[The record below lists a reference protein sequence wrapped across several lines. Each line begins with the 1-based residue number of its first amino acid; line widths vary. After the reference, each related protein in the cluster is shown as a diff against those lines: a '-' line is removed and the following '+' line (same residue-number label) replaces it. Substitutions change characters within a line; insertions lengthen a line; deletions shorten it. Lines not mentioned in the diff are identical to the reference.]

1 MLKRKKYVV
10 LILFFITICIMLF
23 VGNTQKGNY
32 NNKIQTYS
40 NKNINFSVEFP
51 NNWDSKISERLESTP
66 TQDASPDGGIEIYV
80 EGNKEDLI
88 YVYGQIGHV
97 NFPNTNCDSTKFVTS
112 HGNKGILYTER
123 VSDRKDMHLIF
134 DEGFHAAHIYVS
146 SSCFKKNEKKIMDLL
161 TSINLQAVS
170 DK

>member
-1 MLKRKKYVV
+1 MPQKKYVM
-10 LILFFITICIMLF
+10 LILVFITTFIILF
-23 VGNTQKGNY
+23 VCNTQKGNY

-51 NNWDSKISERLESTP
+51 NSWDSKISDRLGSTP
-66 TQDASPDGGIEIYV
+66 SQDASPDGGIEIYV

-97 NFPNTNCDSTKFVTS
+97 SFPNTNCDSTKFVTS
-112 HGNKGILYTER
+112 NGNKEILYTER

-134 DEGFHAAHIYVS
+134 DEGFHAVHIYVS
-146 SSCFKKNEKKIMDLL
+146 SSCFKKNEKKIMALL

>member
-1 MLKRKKYVV
+1 MPKRKYVF
-10 LILFFITICIMLF
+10 LSLFFITIFIIFLVC
-23 VGNTQKGNY
+23 NTEEGNY
-32 NNKIQTYS
+32 NNKVQTYS
-40 NKNINFSVEFP
+40 DRNTNFSVEFP
-51 NNWDSKISERLESTP
+51 NSWDSKISERLGSTP

-80 EGNKEDLI
+80 DGNKDERI

-97 NFPNTNCDSTKFVTS
+97 SFAKANTDSTEFVTS

-146 SSCFKKNEKKIMDLL
+146 FSCFKKNEKKIMALL
-161 TSINLQAVS
+161 TSINLQAVT